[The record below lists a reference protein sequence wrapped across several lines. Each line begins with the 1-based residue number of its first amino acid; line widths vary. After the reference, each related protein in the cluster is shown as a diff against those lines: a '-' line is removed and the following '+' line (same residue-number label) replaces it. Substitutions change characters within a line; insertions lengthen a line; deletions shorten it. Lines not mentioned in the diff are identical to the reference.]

1 MFIFWCKW
9 KLWKVLSKLTDL
21 YHALII
27 FFRIWSH
34 GLQSHQRKSALW
46 HYLYKFGRTNEKLLR
61 FKGTLGVQA
70 YCIPLINS
78 KPYILPDHSR
88 PIQVVIDPKVRK
100 NSFVRVHPMFSRIL
114 KFLFVIGYFE
124 KKQARKGFPWMCDV
138 CNYFFVIFLED
149 FFWGYFLRIFFWRNF
164 LVEFFGRNFF
174 GGFFWE
180 NFFGRIFRSIF
191 W

>member
-1 MFIFWCKW
+1 LFSKFFRFRVQQNNITGLVYHFGTYYFFIIF
-9 KLWKVLSKLTDL
+9 
-21 YHALII
+21 

-100 NSFVRVHPMFSRIL
+100 NSFVRAHHMFSR
-114 KFLFVIGYFE
+114 FL
-124 KKQARKGFPWMCDV
+124 
-138 CNYFFVIFLED
+138 
-149 FFWGYFLRIFFWRNF
+149 NF
-164 LVEFFGRNFF
+164 LS
-174 GGFFWE
+174 
-180 NFFGRIFRSIF
+180 RITAHTINLSD
-191 W
+191 WTL

>member
-1 MFIFWCKW
+1 M
-9 KLWKVLSKLTDL
+9 
-21 YHALII
+21 II

-124 KKQARKGFPWMCDV
+124 KKRIYVFIHELKVPLQVM
-138 CNYFFVIFLED
+138 NYFSKNNLTPSWLMNYFLENN
-149 FFWGYFLRIFFWRNF
+149 LTPSQVMNIFP
-164 LVEFFGRNFF
+164 
-174 GGFFWE
+174 E
-180 NFFGRIFRSIF
+180 NNSIL
-191 W
+191 

>member
-1 MFIFWCKW
+1 MCKKVPSLFETNKIVFQIFSFYSTAKYYTRFI
-9 KLWKVLSKLTDL
+9 LWPMVLEHKY
-21 YHALII
+21 YHVLIHF

-100 NSFVRVHPMFSRIL
+100 NSFVRAHLMFSRIFYL
-114 KFLFVIGYFE
+114 
-124 KKQARKGFPWMCDV
+124 
-138 CNYFFVIFLED
+138 
-149 FFWGYFLRIFFWRNF
+149 
-164 LVEFFGRNFF
+164 
-174 GGFFWE
+174 
-180 NFFGRIFRSIF
+180 
-191 W
+191 

>member
-1 MFIFWCKW
+1 M
-9 KLWKVLSKLTDL
+9 KLTDL

-114 KFLFVIGYFE
+114 NLAHVIEQPNFRTPNPQYFVYLLDQTVGQDTLQFIY
-124 KKQARKGFPWMCDV
+124 
-138 CNYFFVIFLED
+138 
-149 FFWGYFLRIFFWRNF
+149 
-164 LVEFFGRNFF
+164 
-174 GGFFWE
+174 
-180 NFFGRIFRSIF
+180 
-191 W
+191 

>member
-1 MFIFWCKW
+1 MIFYTVHLKRLGHFSVGLKFKVFDNYQIFAKTVPSWFETYKIVFKYFVVHPLFFYCSCEQLNTIYQVYSLAYGFGTYLLNLVHTTYHIMFWFIF
-9 KLWKVLSKLTDL
+9 
-21 YHALII
+21 

-100 NSFVRVHPMFSRIL
+100 NSFVRAH
-114 KFLFVIGYFE
+114 
-124 KKQARKGFPWMCDV
+124 
-138 CNYFFVIFLED
+138 
-149 FFWGYFLRIFFWRNF
+149 
-164 LVEFFGRNFF
+164 
-174 GGFFWE
+174 
-180 NFFGRIFRSIF
+180 
-191 W
+191 

>member
-1 MFIFWCKW
+1 M
-9 KLWKVLSKLTDL
+9 
-21 YHALII
+21 

-70 YCIPLINS
+70 YCVPLINS

-100 NSFVRVHPMFSRIL
+100 NSFDSGIDYELKLLKMKIISLVIRVYNL
-114 KFLFVIGYFE
+114 KFLGVDLKIRQFNQLFCLKY
-124 KKQARKGFPWMCDV
+124 
-138 CNYFFVIFLED
+138 L
-149 FFWGYFLRIFFWRNF
+149 
-164 LVEFFGRNFF
+164 
-174 GGFFWE
+174 
-180 NFFGRIFRSIF
+180 S
-191 W
+191 

>member
-1 MFIFWCKW
+1 MYFQGRRKLPKARWTSSNVGGHNLPPLVQIGLNDLPKLGWAIAHSSSTSLLFSDFIF
-9 KLWKVLSKLTDL
+9 
-21 YHALII
+21 

-100 NSFVRVHPMFSRIL
+100 NSFVRAHHMSSR
-114 KFLFVIGYFE
+114 FLNFLLVIGFFE
-124 KKQARKGFPWMCDV
+124 KKIHVLWIKMI
-138 CNYFFVIFLED
+138 VIFL
-149 FFWGYFLRIFFWRNF
+149 FYYLF
-164 LVEFFGRNFF
+164 
-174 GGFFWE
+174 
-180 NFFGRIFRSIF
+180 
-191 W
+191 

>member
-1 MFIFWCKW
+1 MS
-9 KLWKVLSKLTDL
+9 SKIL
-21 YHALII
+21 

-70 YCIPLINS
+70 YCVPLINS

-100 NSFVRVHPMFSRIL
+100 NSFDSGIDCELQLLKMTPLVMRVQS
-114 KFLFVIGYFE
+114 K
-124 KKQARKGFPWMCDV
+124 
-138 CNYFFVIFLED
+138 
-149 FFWGYFLRIFFWRNF
+149 
-164 LVEFFGRNFF
+164 
-174 GGFFWE
+174 
-180 NFFGRIFRSIF
+180 IFRGWI
-191 W
+191 